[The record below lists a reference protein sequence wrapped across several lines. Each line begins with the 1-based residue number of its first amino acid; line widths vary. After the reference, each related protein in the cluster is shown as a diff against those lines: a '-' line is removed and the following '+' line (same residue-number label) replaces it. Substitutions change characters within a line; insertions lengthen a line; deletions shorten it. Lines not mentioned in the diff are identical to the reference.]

1 MIWFILGAIV
11 LIGGLGTA
19 AFASEPGAKVIG
31 GLVGVLLGG
40 GLLIMSSIYTQEVG
54 EALVVK
60 NADGTIAREDTT
72 AGLDLKFPWQDTVS
86 FDIKGQQALFKGN
99 GQGTSEGEKVDRP
112 EVTVTTGDKVP
123 SNVDIAVRYS
133 IQPDKV
139 SEIYTVYKTED
150 NLFQRLISQDI
161 TAVVKDSAGA
171 FTVDTLLSDRAQYSK
186 AIEDN
191 LKTRWAGNGIIVE
204 SVALQTVRPPQSII
218 DRINASQVAQQALV
232 QSQADTKVKEEQARQ
247 RVIEAQGIADA
258 NRVTNESL
266 TDKILQN
273 KYIDALA
280 NAKGLVVV
288 PNGST
293 PMVQI
298 PGQ

>member
-1 MIWFILGAIV
+1 LFL
-11 LIGGLGTA
+11 LIGGIVIALIALVAAAATRQAIIAVLG
-19 AFASEPGAKVIG
+19 VI
-31 GLVGVLLGG
+31 VGV
-40 GLLIMSSIYTQEVG
+40 IMIIFSSIYTQEVG

-72 AGLDLKFPWQDTVS
+72 PGMDMKAPWQDTIS

-99 GQGTSEGEKVDRP
+99 GQGTSDGETVDRP
-112 EVTVTTGDKVP
+112 EITVTTSDKVP

-139 SEIYTVYKTED
+139 SEIYTTYKTEEA
-150 NLFQRLISQDI
+150 LFQRLISQDI
-161 TAVVKDSAGA
+161 SSVVKDTAGG
-171 FTVDTLLSDRAQYSK
+171 FNIDTLLADRAKYSA
-186 AIEDN
+186 AIEEN
-191 LKTRWAGNGIIVE
+191 LKTRWANNGIIVDT
-204 SVALQTVRPPQSII
+204 VALQTVRPPQSIV

-232 QSQADTKVKEEQARQ
+232 QAEADTKVKQEQARQ
-247 RVIEAQGIADA
+247 RVIEAQGVADA

-280 NAKGLVVV
+280 NAKNLSVV
-288 PNGST
+288 PQGSSFMQSLPT
-293 PMVQI
+293 PA
-298 PGQ
+298 P

>member
-1 MIWFILGAIV
+1 MFL
-11 LIGGLGTA
+11 LIGGI
-19 AFASEPGAKVIG
+19 AFALIGLAVAAAIKNAFPAILGVII
-31 GLVGVLLGG
+31 GVVM
-40 GLLIMSSIYTQEVG
+40 IFFSSIYTQEVG

-72 AGLDLKFPWQDTVS
+72 PGMDMKAPWQDTVS

-99 GQGTSEGEKVDRP
+99 GTGTSEGETVDRP
-112 EVTVTTGDKVP
+112 EITVATNDKVS

-139 SEIYTVYKTED
+139 SEIYTTYKTES

-161 TAVVKDSAGA
+161 SSVVKDTAGSFNIDA
-171 FTVDTLLSDRAQYSK
+171 LIGDRTAYSK

-191 LKTRWAGNGIIVE
+191 LKKRWEGNGVIVE
-204 SVALQTVRPPQSII
+204 SVALQTVRVPQSIT

-232 QSQADTKVKEEQARQ
+232 QAEADTKVKQEQAKQ

-280 NAKGLVVV
+280 NAKGLVVT

-293 PMVQI
+293 PMVTV
-298 PGQ
+298 PNGQ

>member
-1 MIWFILGAIV
+1 MFL
-11 LIGGLGTA
+11 LIGGIVLAIIGLIFAAAIKNALPAVLG
-19 AFASEPGAKVIG
+19 VI
-31 GLVGVLLGG
+31 VGIVM
-40 GLLIMSSIYTQEVG
+40 IIFSSIYTQEVG

-60 NADGTIAREDTT
+60 NADGTIAKEDTT
-72 AGLDLKFPWQDTVS
+72 PGLDMKAPWQDTVS

-99 GQGTSEGEKVDRP
+99 GQGTSEGETVDRP
-112 EVTVTTGDKVP
+112 EITVATNDKVS

-139 SEIYTVYKTED
+139 SEIYTTYKTEA

-161 TAVVKDSAGA
+161 SSVVKDTAGEYNI
-171 FTVDTLLSDRAQYSK
+171 DQLLGDRTAYSK
-186 AIEDN
+186 SIEDN
-191 LKTRWAGNGIIVE
+191 LKKRWEGNGVIVE
-204 SVALQTVRPPQSII
+204 SVALQTVRVPQSIT

-247 RVIEAQGIADA
+247 KVIEAQGVADA
-258 NRVTNESL
+258 NRILNESL
-266 TDKILQN
+266 SDKVLQS

-280 NAKGLVVV
+280 NAKGLVVT
-288 PNGST
+288 PEGST

-298 PGQ
+298 PSAP